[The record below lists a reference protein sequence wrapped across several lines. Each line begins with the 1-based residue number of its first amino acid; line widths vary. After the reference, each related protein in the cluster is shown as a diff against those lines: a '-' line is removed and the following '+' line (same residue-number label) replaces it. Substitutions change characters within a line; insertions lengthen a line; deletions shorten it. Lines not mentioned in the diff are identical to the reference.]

1 MEGKVNIKGISLW
14 LEGEVHFNEEIKDI
28 LIRHNHRVGEYK
40 VSGFNLPIV
49 YHFCRLKAFHWCII
63 SNYIGFLN

>member
-1 MEGKVNIKGISLW
+1 MEGKVNIKGIHLR
-14 LEGEVHFNEEIKDI
+14 LEGGVHFNEEIKDI

-40 VSGFNLPIV
+40 VGGFSHPIV
-49 YHFCRLKAFHWCII
+49 YESFRFKDFHWCII